1 MSQRAKR
8 KENKRRE
15 RGQDPGPITRRQQVA
30 AIRQI
35 KGQEIA
41 TAVASNIREAVK
53 QEVEQQLK
61 AIKDTMFDMIDR
73 IVDMEGRLPVEDT
86 LQVSEQIIPQ
96 GTPLKFY
103 CMKCG
108 YLGDTEEHENCSYLA
123 AALPTL
129 RVKHEGDGDDRP
141 ERAEGSE
148 VQQVDEVVPDEG
160 LYREDHN
167 GEDGEEGPQ
176 GG

>member
-1 MSQRAKR
+1 MSKRDQRKTEKKR
-8 KENKRRE
+8 K
-15 RGQDPGPITRRQQVA
+15 QHDPGPITRSQQVA

-53 QEVEQQLK
+53 QEVGTQLK
-61 AIKDTMFDMIDR
+61 AIKDTMLNMIDR
-73 IVDMEGRLPVEDT
+73 VVDIEGRLPAEDT

-96 GTPLKFY
+96 GTPLKFH
-103 CMKCG
+103 CRKCG
-108 YLGDTEEHENCSYLA
+108 YLGDTEEHENCNYLA
-123 AALPTL
+123 TALPTL
-129 RVKHEGDGDDRP
+129 GAKHERNSDDRQ

-148 VQQVDEVVPDEG
+148 VLKVDEVVSDKGLEG
-160 LYREDHN
+160 ENRN
-167 GEDGEEGPQ
+167 GEDGAEGSQ

>member
-1 MSQRAKR
+1 MSQREKKKAERKR
-8 KENKRRE
+8 K
-15 RGQDPGPITRRQQVA
+15 QHDPGPITRRQQVA

-41 TAVASNIREAVK
+41 TAVASNIRDAVK
-53 QEVEQQLK
+53 QEVETQLK
-61 AIKDTMFDMIDR
+61 AIKDTMLDMIDR
-73 IVDMEGRLPVEDT
+73 VVDMEGRLPVEDT
-86 LQVSEQIIPQ
+86 LLTHEQIIPKD
-96 GTPLKFY
+96 TPLKFH

-108 YLGDTEEHENCSYLA
+108 FLGDTEEHDNCDYLA
-123 AALPTL
+123 NALPVV
-129 RVKHEGDGDDRP
+129 RVNHEGDGDDRQ

-160 LYREDHN
+160 FDREDRN